1 MIAGLDEGTT
11 SLKRFLT
18 KGRDVIEVSLA
29 SVVVLI
35 LINATCTQLVSDSIT
50 NEPRPLRAVVLR
62 AVVTLGQVSRTI
74 TPPLELCVTDT
85 VIPLN

>member
-50 NEPRPLRAVVLR
+50 NEPRPLRAVV
-62 AVVTLGQVSRTI
+62 TLGQVSRTI